1 MEKIIHRVSKIG
13 IDDEQQLIDEE
24 EETKDSGNNSTF
36 DHQSSIDALSQ
47 LRLQELLSKLDS
59 PTNFDEIYEKLLNDH
74 EKRCFQKFLD
84 EMTQNQTKCA
94 EILGEWVP
102 WWEEKDKPANL
113 DIIELDVKEQ
123 GEKTYQKN
131 LNQYLRYKSF
141 EG

>member
-1 MEKIIHRVSKIG
+1 M
-13 IDDEQQLIDEE
+13 
-24 EETKDSGNNSTF
+24 
-36 DHQSSIDALSQ
+36 
-47 LRLQELLSKLDS
+47 QELLSKLDS

-102 WWEEKDKPANL
+102 WWEEKDNPANL

-123 GEKTYQKN
+123 GEKTY
-131 LNQYLRYKSF
+131 
-141 EG
+141 